1 MVMIRFFDYL
11 YYRIFHFYKV
21 KWKEGNPEIYAT
33 SLLTLLQS
41 FFMAFIPMSI
51 FELVTSVKLISQRK
65 YIVAVLV
72 VLFLFNVIRYNRLV
86 TYESLAVRFD
96 SEEKAVQKK
105 NGVYISL
112 FIILCCVV
120 SVALAIIL
128 GEIGKGGAL

>member
-1 MVMIRFFDYL
+1 
-11 YYRIFHFYKV
+11 
-21 KWKEGNPEIYAT
+21 
-33 SLLTLLQS
+33 
-41 FFMAFIPMSI
+41 MAFIPISI
-51 FELVTSVKLISQRK
+51 FELVTSVKLLSQRK
-65 YIVAVLV
+65 YVVAVLV
-72 VLFLFNVIRYNRLV
+72 VLFLFNFIRYNRLV